1 MPALQQKYCHYVL
14 LNFSLYSSTVKCSLT
29 NKSLFANKD
38 HVLYLPLQ
46 GKYEV
51 LYLISNCCFSHSL
64 GDKRWWYTRQLSL
77 STDLVAG
84 KK

>member
-1 MPALQQKYCHYVL
+1 MLALQQKYCHCVL
-14 LNFSLYSSTVKCSLT
+14 LNFFLYFSIVKFFLI

-38 HVLYLPLQ
+38 HVLFLPLQ

-51 LYLISNCCFSHSL
+51 LYIISNCCFSYSL
-64 GDKRWWYTRQLSL
+64 GDKRWWQIRWLSL
-77 STDLVAG
+77 STDPVAG

>member
-1 MPALQQKYCHYVL
+1 MLALQQKYCHYVL
-14 LNFSLYSSTVKCSLT
+14 LSLFLYSSMVKFSLT

-38 HVLYLPLQ
+38 HVPYLPLQ
-46 GKYEV
+46 GKCEV
-51 LYLISNCCFSHSL
+51 RCLISNCCFSHSL